1 MKTRQHLINV
11 VHSDSNAKSVEEESM
26 MVATKIENTSSK
38 IQQTKEV
45 EKQSSVQ
52 AKIQLSIDISNT
64 NKERKGIY
72 EIGKN
77 ITQEDIDNET
87 TEEERQRLIN
97 ERAYVLSL
105 EESDATPLSDEEI
118 LKIIEKDLKKRK
130 STITKDET

>member
-1 MKTRQHLINV
+1 
-11 VHSDSNAKSVEEESM
+11 M